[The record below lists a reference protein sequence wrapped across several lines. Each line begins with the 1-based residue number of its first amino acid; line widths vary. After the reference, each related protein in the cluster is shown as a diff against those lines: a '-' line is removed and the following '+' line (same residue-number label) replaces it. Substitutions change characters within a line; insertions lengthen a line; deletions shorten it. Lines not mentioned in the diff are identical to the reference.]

1 MEKLVGVILMAGLS
15 TRFGGPKNK
24 QLCLL
29 NNKPIFS
36 YSIDA
41 FSSSKIIDK
50 LVIVVNKDNKD
61 VVAKYLNEKNIKASM
76 ILGGKTRQESVE
88 NALSSLKC
96 DAEDIVI
103 IHDGARP
110 LVDDIIIKEVGKAAK
125 KYGAATAYLEAIDT
139 IAVKSDKDE
148 IKEFIERSAVAQIQ
162 TPQAFKFGLLNEA
175 HKNAINNKATDDC
188 SLVMALNKPVKL
200 VKGDKKYHKVT
211 TKEDILYLEGL
222 LKK

>member
-1 MEKLVGVILMAGLS
+1 MEKLTGVILMAGLS

-61 VVAKYLNEKNIKASM
+61 VVASYLNEKNIKASM

-88 NALSSLKC
+88 NALSSLKR

-110 LVDDIIIKEVGKAAK
+110 LVDDNIIKEVGKAAK

-148 IKEFIERSAVAQIQ
+148 IKGFIERTAVAQIQ

-200 VKGDKKYHKVT
+200 VKGAKKYHKVT

-222 LKK
+222 LK